1 MTKINEWEFFNP
13 NPRNRETGDCVIRAL
28 SKATDRSWV
37 FVYDEL
43 CNFGRDLGGLPN
55 DDEVF
60 EEFLEH
66 NGFNI
71 KSIPRPKRGQ
81 DSVTVQKFCR
91 QHPIGTYVLSC
102 AHHLTCVKDGKFYDL
117 GCEFYNCKVYRYW
130 EKV

>member
-13 NPRNRETGDCVIRAL
+13 NPQNRETGDCVIRAL

-37 FVYDEL
+37 SVYDEL

-71 KSIPRPKRGQ
+71 KSKILPTTSDWNLCIKLCT
-81 DSVTVQKFCR
+81 SFNLC
-91 QHPIGTYVLSC
+91 
-102 AHHLTCVKDGKFYDL
+102 
-117 GCEFYNCKVYRYW
+117 
-130 EKV
+130 